1 MKPNNLLS
9 NKPILN
15 RLLHSEPVATNPV
28 ANNSVPNLLSQY
40 HQYKSEQH
48 AIMNVINC
56 YLREFAI
63 PNQDMSIDEA
73 HDDLPLCLLCD
84 RACPSE
90 RLLTIRFPVAND
102 PSHSARIVLPVA
114 YFSRLGKCQL
124 SGSPWLKTD
133 NQPWMCLNIYQLIDY
148 IHNYIATRYQLDI
161 NQEIKD
167 QIVNSIN
174 MTTAFLHSSTHNCHS
189 IQSIQR
195 DKSSHSHIPH
205 AHIPNNYIY
214 SEQALLWG
222 HAYHPSPKS
231 RQGVNM
237 TALLAHSPETQS
249 QFALFWFKIEPSLVT
264 YIGEHAK
271 TVLSDI
277 AHTLLGES
285 ADSLDPISQDDWVYY
300 PCHPWEAAGILA
312 NLTIKRAMASGY
324 VVPLGIA
331 GKAVSPTSSVRTL
344 YHDQLSHF
352 IKCSIHVRLTNCIR
366 KNAWYE
372 LHSAVYLNGILEKI
386 YHSKRLTDPTFKLML
401 EPAAATVDMAS
412 KFPDEDAESIQFIT
426 EAFGI
431 LFRESFTA
439 DEIKYLTPQV
449 AAALFTEDRFGDSVI
464 ERQLQQRCSHT
475 GQRDDKKPSYD
486 TLACLWLDRY
496 AHILIDGTF
505 DYFFNHGIVFEPH
518 LQNTVIGFN
527 QGLPSCVWVRDLE
540 GTKLVD
546 TLWSLDK
553 ATGLSARS
561 KQSILYSK
569 EEGWSRI
576 AYCVFVNNLSEA
588 IFYLCRGSS
597 SAEALESLLWQTV
610 KNILLNWQLVYGAQ
624 PEIQALIEGGS
635 MPSKTNYKTRLLK
648 LSDKYSAYVMIPCPW
663 QPSALKPNKGSNHS
677 LTTHSLTTHSLT
689 THSLTTHS
697 SSKSNSKECLK

>member
-1 MKPNNLLS
+1 MKPSNNL
-9 NKPILN
+9 
-15 RLLHSEPVATNPV
+15 
-28 ANNSVPNLLSQY
+28 PNLQSQY
-40 HQYKSEQH
+40 YQYKSEQH
-48 AIMNVINC
+48 TIMNFINC

-63 PNQDMSIDEA
+63 PNQDISIDES
-73 HDDLPLCLLCD
+73 HDDLPLCLLYN

-90 RLLTIRFPVAND
+90 RLLTMRFPVAND
-102 PSHSARIVLPVA
+102 SSYSARIVVPLA

-124 SGSPWLKTD
+124 SGSPWLKAV
-133 NQPWMCLNIYQLIDY
+133 NQPWTCLNIHQLIDY
-148 IHNYIATRYQLDI
+148 IHDYIAARYQLSI
-161 NQEIKD
+161 NQELKD
-167 QIVNSIN
+167 QIVNSISV
-174 MTTAFLHSSTHNCHS
+174 TTAFLQSTTHNCRN
-189 IQSIQR
+189 IQS
-195 DKSSHSHIPH
+195 DKPTH
-205 AHIPNNYIY
+205 NDYIY

-231 RQGVNM
+231 RQGVKM
-237 TALLAHSPETQS
+237 TSLLAHSPETQS
-249 QFALFWFKIEPSLVT
+249 QFSLFWFKIDPSLVT
-264 YIGEHAK
+264 YIGEHTK
-271 TVLSDI
+271 TVLRNI
-277 AHTLLGES
+277 AHTLLNKS
-285 ADSLDPISQDDWVYY
+285 ANALDTGSQVDWVYY
-300 PCHPWEAAGILA
+300 PCHPWEAEGILE

-324 VVPLGIA
+324 VMPLGIA

-386 YHSKRLTDPTFKLML
+386 YHSKCLTDPTFKLML
-401 EPAAATVDMAS
+401 EPGAATVDMAS
-412 KFPDEDAESIQFIT
+412 KFPDEDAESTQFIT
-426 EAFGI
+426 EAFSI

-439 DEIKYLTPQV
+439 DEIKYFAPQV

-464 ERQLQQRCSHT
+464 ERQLHQQRHPHT
-475 GQRDDKKPSYD
+475 SQINGEIPHYD
-486 TLACLWLDRY
+486 TLACLWLSRY
-496 AHILIDGTF
+496 ANILIDGTF

-527 QGLPSCVWVRDLE
+527 QGLPACVWIRDLE

-597 SAEALESLLWQTV
+597 SAQALESLLWQTI
-610 KNILLNWQLVYGAQ
+610 KNILINWQLVYGAQ
-624 PEIQALIEGGS
+624 PEIQDLLDGGS

-648 LSDKYSAYVMIPCPW
+648 LADKHSAYVMIPCPW
-663 QPSALKPNKGSNHS
+663 QPSALNPNKSSNRNI
-677 LTTHSLTTHSLT
+677 TTYNLSESD
-689 THSLTTHS
+689 
-697 SSKSNSKECLK
+697 SKEPLQ

>member
-1 MKPNNLLS
+1 MKPNYSTRLYDSTGLDNSNHDVNRNCNAKIIPNSYISDNHMSNNHILDDNL
-9 NKPILN
+9 
-15 RLLHSEPVATNPV
+15 
-28 ANNSVPNLLSQY
+28 PNLLSQY

-63 PNQDMSIDEA
+63 PNQDMSIDES
-73 HDDLPLCLLCD
+73 HNDLPLCLLYN
-84 RACPSE
+84 RACPNE
-90 RLLTIRFPVAND
+90 RLLTIRFPTAND
-102 PSHSARIVLPVA
+102 SSDSARIVLPVA
-114 YFSRLGKCQL
+114 YFSHLGKCQL

-133 NQPWMCLNIYQLIDY
+133 HQPWMCLNIYQLINYTHDY
-148 IHNYIATRYQLDI
+148 IAARYQLNI
-161 NQEIKD
+161 NQELKD
-167 QIVNSIN
+167 QIINSIGV
-174 MTTAFLHSSTHNCHS
+174 TTAFLHSPTHNCCG
-189 IQSIQR
+189 IQS
-195 DKSSHSHIPH
+195 DKSSHPH
-205 AHIPNNYIY
+205 NDYIY

-237 TALLAHSPETQS
+237 TSLLTHSPETQS
-249 QFALFWFKIEPSLVT
+249 QFSLFWFKIDPSLVT

-277 AHTLLGES
+277 AHTLLSES
-285 ADSLDPISQDDWVYY
+285 ADSLNPISQDDWVYY

-324 VVPLGIA
+324 VVPVGIA
-331 GKAVSPTSSVRTL
+331 GKTVSPTSSVRTL

-372 LHSAVYLNGILEKI
+372 LHSAVYLNSILEKI

-426 EAFGI
+426 EAFGV

-464 ERQLQQRCSHT
+464 ERQLQQRHSQT
-475 GQRDDKKPSYD
+475 VQIKGEIPPYD
-486 TLACLWLDRY
+486 SLACLWLDRY
-496 AHILIDGTF
+496 AHILINGAF

-527 QGLPSCVWVRDLE
+527 QGLPSCVWIRDLE

-569 EEGWSRI
+569 DEGWSRI

-597 SAEALESLLWQTV
+597 SAEALESLLWQSI
-610 KNILLNWQLVYGAQ
+610 KNILINWQLVYGVQ

-648 LSDKYSAYVMIPCPW
+648 LADKCSAYVMIPCPW
-663 QPSALKPNKGSNHS
+663 KPSALNPNKGSNHGS
-677 LTTHSLTTHSLT
+677 STHSLTTHN
-689 THSLTTHS
+689 S
-697 SSKSNSKECLK
+697 SESDSKECLK